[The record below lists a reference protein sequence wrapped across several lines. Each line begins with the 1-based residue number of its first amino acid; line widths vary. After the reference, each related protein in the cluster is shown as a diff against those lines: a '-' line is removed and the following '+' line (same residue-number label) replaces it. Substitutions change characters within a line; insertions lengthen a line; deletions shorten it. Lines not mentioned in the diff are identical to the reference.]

1 MLQVEAFSLSLTE
14 KIKEQNKSTKETR
27 VPYLPSRKLGDIE
40 AATQIMVDE
49 GDSLVTDFMSS
60 GGVWGVGCVGAHT
73 LWYPGRKILA
83 CKWIAAST

>member
-60 GGVWGVGCVGAHT
+60 GGVWVVGCGVCGGT
-73 LWYPGRKILA
+73 YVVVPRTEVFGL
-83 CKWIAAST
+83 